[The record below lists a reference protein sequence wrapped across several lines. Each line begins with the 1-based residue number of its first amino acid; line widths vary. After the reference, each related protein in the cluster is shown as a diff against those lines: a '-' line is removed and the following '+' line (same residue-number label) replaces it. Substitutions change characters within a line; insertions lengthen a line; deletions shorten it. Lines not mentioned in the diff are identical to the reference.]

1 MRWTKRALWLAYALV
16 LATPASAQVVGHP
29 IELSGGAGYFAFD
42 SRARIKDAPAYTG
55 GLAIRVAPWL
65 SFEAAA
71 ALSFSES
78 ELDESQSHDF
88 AYYGADLRWNLVG
101 GENKVVPFVITGFGY
116 GSSKSDAA
124 DPTELNG
131 GAATLGLGVLYNV
144 LNPRTYVRLQ
154 VRDVFFNERYFEQM
168 NQHFAVTLGL
178 QYTFGGKYK
187 DIDLDGVRDW
197 LDHCPLTPIGAQV
210 TPDGCPT
217 DADQDSVFDGLDSC
231 ASTPRGCVVDRNGC
245 PVDSDGDGVCDGLDR
260 CADTPRGAKVDAQG
274 CTSDSDGD
282 RVPDGIDQCEG
293 TAAGCVVDST
303 TGCPTDSDGDG
314 VCDGL
319 DQCPKTE
326 RGMPVDSM
334 GCVLRS
340 GLLEAELFDTGEI
353 VLQDIN
359 FPTASAE
366 IPEDGKQVLNSVG
379 QVLVKY
385 PAFKIEVGGH
395 TDNVG
400 AASANKKLSEKR
412 AKSVRE
418 YVLSAFPGLAPGQFV
433 AKGYGPS
440 APIAPNTS
448 EVGRQKNRR
457 VHFRVLNRDELR
469 KEMEKRR
476 QPKSP

>member
-16 LATPASAQVVGHP
+16 LATPARAQVIGHP

-65 SFEAAA
+65 SLEAGA
-71 ALSFSES
+71 ALSFSKS
-78 ELDESQSHDF
+78 ELDEDQSHDF

-101 GENKVVPFVITGFGY
+101 AENKVVPFVLTGFGY
-116 GSSKSDAA
+116 GTSNSDAA
-124 DPTELNG
+124 DPAELGG
-131 GAATLGLGVLYNV
+131 GAGSIGLGLLYNV
-144 LNPRTYVRLQ
+144 FNPRTYVRAQ
-154 VRDVFFNERYFEQM
+154 VRDVFFNERYQEQV
-168 NQHFAVTLGL
+168 NQHFALTLGL
-178 QYTFGGKYK
+178 QYNFGGKYK
-187 DIDLDGVRDW
+187 DVDLDGVRDW
-197 LDHCPLTPIGAQV
+197 LDECPRTPIGATV
-210 TPDGCPT
+210 TANGCPT
-217 DADQDSVFDGLDSC
+217 DADQDSVWDGLDSC
-231 ASTPRGCVVDRNGC
+231 VTPRGCKVDRTGC
-245 PVDSDGDGVCDGLDR
+245 SIDTDGDGVCDGLDR
-260 CADTPRGAKVDAQG
+260 CEGTPRGAKVDAQG

-282 RVPDGIDQCEG
+282 RVPDGIDQCQA
-293 TAAGCVVDST
+293 TPAGCVVDST
-303 TGCPTDSDGDG
+303 TGCPVDSDGDG

-319 DQCPKTE
+319 DQCPGTA
-326 RGMPVDSM
+326 RGMPVDEK

-340 GLLEAELFDTGEI
+340 GTLEAEMFDTGGI
-353 VLQDIN
+353 VLHDIN

-366 IPEDGKQVLNSVG
+366 IPEDGKAVLNSVG

-385 PAFKIEVGGH
+385 PQFKIEIGGH

-400 AASANKKLSEKR
+400 AASANRKLSEAR

-418 YVLSAFPGLAPGQFV
+418 YLISAFPGLTPGQLA
-433 AKGYGPS
+433 AKGYGAS
-440 APIAPNTS
+440 APIAPNTT

-457 VHFRVLNRDELR
+457 VEFRVLNRDELR